1 MLSKIIKFNQHGMI
15 IPISIGYEKS
25 EFDLVSKQEKLDY
38 VNSYSKESFSWE
50 YNGEKIIIS
59 DEKVSVYGYPTV
71 DNKYIIIIIIYKGID
86 GQFKP
91 PNNAVIY
98 NLDGSIHMILEIPQL
113 ISERAKKYLEKEKLG
128 NPPLELVKYESG
140 LNFLSF
146 GWRKNENG
154 EHFNYISIQYD
165 LDYGEGRELNT
176 ETGEIGRLIDDWYNY
191 Y

>member
-1 MLSKIIKFNQHGMI
+1 M
-15 IPISIGYEKS
+15 
-25 EFDLVSKQEKLDY
+25 
-38 VNSYSKESFSWE
+38 
-50 YNGEKIIIS
+50 
-59 DEKVSVYGYPTV
+59 
-71 DNKYIIIIIIYKGID
+71 
-86 GQFKP
+86 
-91 PNNAVIY
+91 IY

-154 EHFNYISIQYD
+154 ELFNYISIQYD
-165 LDYGEGRELNT
+165 RDYGEGRELNT

>member
-1 MLSKIIKFNQHGMI
+1 MI

-71 DNKYIIIIIIYKGID
+71 DNKYIIIYKGID